1 MKLLVLGGT
10 VFLGRHV
17 VDVALERGHEVT
29 LFNRGQHG
37 ADLYPQLEHLRGNR
51 DPTIGDGLTALEHAV
66 GSGRT
71 WDAVVDTSGYVPRI
85 VRASA
90 EVLKNA
96 VKHYAFVSSI
106 SVYPSFPDVGMDE
119 SSAVAELEDPNT
131 EDVGANYG
139 ALKAACERVI
149 EQVMPGRALHVRAGL
164 IAGAHDP
171 TDRFTYWPA
180 RIVRGGEVLAP
191 GSPSLL
197 TQWIDA
203 ADLASWV
210 VRMLERGWMGTFNVT
225 GKPMRLGDLFDAIL
239 KHAPTDAK
247 LTWADESFL
256 IEHQVAAWMGEN
268 SLPLWIPSGDASY
281 TGFAQVGIQKAL
293 RNGLRFR
300 PLELTLKDT
309 LDWAYSRPADH
320 VWRSGLSPDRELA
333 LLEAWR
339 ARAVDG

>member
-37 ADLYPQLEHLRGNR
+37 AELYPQLEHLHGNR
-51 DPTIGDGLTALEHAV
+51 DPGIGDGLTALENAV
-66 GSGRT
+66 RAGRT

-90 EVLKNA
+90 EVFRDA

-131 EDVGANYG
+131 EDIGPNYG
-139 ALKAACERVI
+139 ALKAACERAV

-164 IAGAHDP
+164 IVGAYDQ
-171 TDRFTYWPA
+171 TDRFTYWPV
-180 RIVRGGEVLAP
+180 RIARGGDVLAP

-197 TQWIDA
+197 TQWIDV
-203 ADLASWV
+203 ADLASWMV
-210 VRMLERGWMGTFNVT
+210 QMLERGLLGTVNVT
-225 GKPMRLGDLFDAIL
+225 GQPMRLGDLFDAVL
-239 KHAPTDAK
+239 KQTPTDAR
-247 LTWADESFL
+247 LTWVGESFL
-256 IEHQVAAWMGEN
+256 AEHQVPPWMGEN

-281 TGFAQVGIQKAL
+281 AGFAQVSIQKAL
-293 RNGLRFR
+293 EYGLQFR

-309 LDWAYSRPADH
+309 LAWANSRPADH
-320 VWRSGLSPDRELA
+320 VWRSGLSPERELA

-339 ARAVDG
+339 ARG